1 MSTDPEDSLL
11 EEALRQDFPSADAQ
25 ARVRR
30 RLIAA
35 GVAVGNGMAV
45 GSAAAAAGAS
55 GAGASLGV
63 ASKGLAISWG
73 VKLGVMAAVAVPA
86 VGLLVENQ
94 LTAPA
99 SSAPAAVARQVPER
113 LPAARPAPPSDGA
126 PRDGAPSVP
135 ALAPSPNANEPAPLS
150 PRSPLNAAVA
160 LLAPAPA
167 PAPAAASQPSRG
179 SFEPAEP
186 ASPSRVTSTLAE
198 ETRLLDAAFAE
209 LTLGHTER
217 AAALI
222 SEHERRFA
230 QGLLLKERQR
240 AKLRLSE
247 ISGRESEGGRE

>member
-25 ARVRR
+25 TRVRR

-55 GAGASLGV
+55 GAGASVGV
-63 ASKGLAISWG
+63 ASKALAMSWG
-73 VKLGVMAAVAVPA
+73 IKLGVMAAVAVPT
-86 VGLLVENQ
+86 VGLLVEHQ

-99 SSAPAAVARQVPER
+99 SSASAAVARQVPER
-113 LPAARPAPPSDGA
+113 SPAARPAP

-135 ALAPSPNANEPAPLS
+135 ALAPSPNTGEPVPLNQ
-150 PRSPLNAAVA
+150 RAPLNAPAA

-167 PAPAAASQPSRG
+167 AAPAAGAAQPSRG

-186 ASPSRVTSTLAE
+186 ASPSKATSTLAE

-209 LTLGHTER
+209 LALGHTER